1 MLMSSDADVN
11 AEIAGLQ
18 AAKRRACV
26 RVLESDVSKGIVVM
40 ERLGSPIAESG
51 LTIQSQISKVTRA
64 LQESWQ
70 ADTNRQDLVP
80 GERKVDWLE
89 NHLRHSPS
97 KIGMSFERKMIH
109 RALVLIENRRA
120 AWQKKFYWNT
130 ATPISTTDLRSPI
143 NKQATAA
150 SWVQTAW
157 SWRLPKIL
165 AYCCAIGLI
174 CTGKQTPQ
182 GFCSAGLN
190 CRASKPPSKKTPSLV
205 GATKKLAPLGSI

>member
-40 ERLGSPIAESG
+40 GRLGSPIAESG

-130 ATPISTTDLRSPI
+130 ATSISTTDLRSPI

-190 CRASKPPSKKTPSLV
+190 CRASKPPSKKRHH
-205 GATKKLAPLGSI
+205 

>member
-11 AEIAGLQ
+11 AEIVGLQ

-40 ERLGSPIAESG
+40 GRLGSPIAESG

-120 AWQKKFYWNT
+120 AWQKKILLEHGDPDKYNRLAVT
-130 ATPISTTDLRSPI
+130 
-143 NKQATAA
+143 NKQAGD
-150 SWVQTAW
+150 
-157 SWRLPKIL
+157 
-165 AYCCAIGLI
+165 CC
-174 CTGKQTPQ
+174 
-182 GFCSAGLN
+182 
-190 CRASKPPSKKTPSLV
+190 LV
-205 GATKKLAPLGSI
+205 GPDGMVLEAA

>member
-1 MLMSSDADVN
+1 MLMSGDANVN
-11 AEIAGLQ
+11 VEIAGLQ

-40 ERLGSPIAESG
+40 GRLGSPIAESG

-89 NHLRHSPS
+89 NHLRLSSS

-109 RALVLIENRRA
+109 RALDLIENRRA
-120 AWQKKFYWNT
+120 AWQK
-130 ATPISTTDLRSPI
+130 
-143 NKQATAA
+143 
-150 SWVQTAW
+150 
-157 SWRLPKIL
+157 
-165 AYCCAIGLI
+165 
-174 CTGKQTPQ
+174 
-182 GFCSAGLN
+182 
-190 CRASKPPSKKTPSLV
+190 
-205 GATKKLAPLGSI
+205 